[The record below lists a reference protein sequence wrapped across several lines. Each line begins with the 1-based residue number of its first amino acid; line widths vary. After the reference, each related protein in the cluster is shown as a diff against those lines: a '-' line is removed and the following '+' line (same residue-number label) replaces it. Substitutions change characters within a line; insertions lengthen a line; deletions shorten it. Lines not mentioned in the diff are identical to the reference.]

1 MCRARFSDATGRPV
15 ITASIVFPELEIG
28 YETNL
33 IVDTG
38 ADNTCVT
45 ELDSI
50 LGTFHPTFV
59 SDDIP
64 IYRTTS
70 TGVGGESV
78 NYILE
83 TEVLLSFEEY
93 DEDRER
99 FSLHIEHL
107 NQIQISTGSPLN
119 LLGRD
124 VINRFN
130 MDYDP
135 IHGDIVMERDNF
147 GGGRYQVIGADEE
160 LSPSLRQFS

>member
-15 ITASIVFPELEIG
+15 ITASIVFPELEVG

-33 IVDTG
+33 VVDTG
-38 ADNTCVT
+38 ADKTCVT

-50 LGTFHPTFV
+50 LGTFHPMFLP
-59 SDDIP
+59 DDVTV
-64 IYRTTS
+64 YQTTS
-70 TGVGGESV
+70 TGVGGEST
-78 NYILE
+78 NYIID

-93 DEDRER
+93 DEDRDR

-107 NQIQISTGSPLN
+107 PSIQISTGSPMN

-130 MDYDP
+130 MEYDP
-135 IHGDIVMERDNF
+135 VEGAIELDRDNF
-147 GGGRYQVIGADEE
+147 GGGRYQVIGADQE